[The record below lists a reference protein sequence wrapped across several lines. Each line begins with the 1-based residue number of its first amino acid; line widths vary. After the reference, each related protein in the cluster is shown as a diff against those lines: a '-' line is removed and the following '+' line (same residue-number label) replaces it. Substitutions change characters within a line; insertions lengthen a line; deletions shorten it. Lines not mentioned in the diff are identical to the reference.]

1 MGTYA
6 IGEVSR
12 QTGLSADTLRY
23 YERIGLLGPVG
34 RDDGGRRRYRPTDIE
49 RLEFINRAK
58 QMDFSLD
65 EISALLHLRD
75 EPQNVQS
82 RVRSLAKNK
91 LDAIALRIGELSVL
105 RDELTLLLNLCA
117 DAEAGCPILDSL
129 SRPPIEEDAHLER

>member
-12 QTGLSADTLRY
+12 RTGLSADTLRY

-34 RDDGGRRRYRPTDIE
+34 RDDGGRRCYRPMDIE

-58 QMDFSLD
+58 QMDFSLN

-75 EPQNVQS
+75 EPQNVQTK
-82 RVRSLAKNK
+82 VRSLAKNK
-91 LDAIALRIGELSVL
+91 LDAIALRIDELSVL

>member
-1 MGTYA
+1 MGKYA

>member
-129 SRPPIEEDAHLER
+129 SRPPIEEDAHLEG